1 MFNLELTLEELQEI
15 HQTMHLRKVNL
26 LHERGS
32 LTNTASQE
40 INTRQLER
48 ISPICY
54 YIESVLREHHMKEA
68 A

>member
-15 HQTMHLRKVNL
+15 HQTLHLRKVML
-26 LHERGS
+26 QHEGYA
-32 LTNTASQE
+32 LKNKTSQE